1 MRVLTDKWMAEQVLF
16 QYILTQ
22 ATKKL
27 DERKELVAQIK
38 TKGDVEKRQEYVR
51 RKHAEMFGEFPPKTP
66 LHPQILGRLDREDY
80 IVEKII
86 FESRPEFYVP
96 ANLYLPKNR
105 EFPIPAILSPCGH
118 SPNGKAYETYQH
130 VFIALVK
137 KGYVV
142 FTFDPI
148 GQGER
153 GPYGDRTTGN
163 HHDASGRQSF
173 LTGNHLSSFMMWDNI
188 RAIDYLFTREEVD
201 KKRIGITGC
210 SGGGTLITH
219 ILAVEDR
226 IQVAEPVCFVTTQ
239 RKRYEEIYGP
249 MKDIGDAE
257 QVPLNMV
264 KFGIEHADLLLPL
277 APKALQ
283 IGAAER
289 DYFSIVGAR
298 ETYRELKG
306 LYRILDAEEKVNMTE
321 SPAGH
326 GFQKE
331 IREPMYA
338 WMNRWFNKE
347 EEGAT
352 EPPIT
357 PEPEGNLHCTETGLI
372 ATSIGGYTA
381 SSLNKALAESII
393 PKRKPLQN
401 LLQYMEYKTHL
412 KETMKR
418 LTGYSYVDWDL
429 NAEIVSRSE
438 KEDYHLEK
446 LTYTSE
452 PGIVV
457 PALAFI
463 PKTEAPFPAILYVDE
478 AGKSAKL
485 DKIKELVRRGALVL
499 AIDPRGVGETRAKYL
514 DSLCH
519 GAFMLGRT
527 IFGMQ
532 LLDVIKAIDYL
543 EKRSDVDKSQLSCIG
558 YHSGGLLA
566 MHAAAIDERI
576 TRVISAGALITYTSL
591 IAEPVYSHGV
601 EVFIPHVL
609 KHYDIPDIAALIAP
623 RPLKLL
629 NLVDHKKE
637 TVEAEIVA
645 KEYNWTAEI
654 YKLLNRTENFLI
666 SSEDG

>member
-1 MRVLTDKWMAEQVLF
+1 MTVLTDKWMAEHMLF
-16 QYILTQ
+16 HYLLNQ
-22 ATKKL
+22 AIKKL

-51 RKHAEMFGEFPPKTP
+51 RKHSEMFGEFPPKTP
-66 LHPQILGRLDREDY
+66 LHPKIVGKLDREDY
-80 IVEKII
+80 IVEKLI
-86 FESRPEFYVP
+86 FESQPKFYVP
-96 ANLYLPKNR
+96 ANLYIPQNR
-105 EFPIPAILSPCGH
+105 EFPLPTILSPCGH

-142 FTFDPI
+142 FSFDPI

-163 HHDASGRQSF
+163 HHDAAGRQCF

-188 RAIDYLFTREEVD
+188 RAIDYLCTREEVD
-201 KKRIGITGC
+201 EDKIGMTGC

-219 ILAVEDR
+219 ILAIEDR
-226 IQVAEPVCFVTTQ
+226 IKVAEPVCFVTTQ
-239 RKRYEEIYGP
+239 RKRYEEVYGP

-264 KFGIEHADLLLPL
+264 KVGIEHADLLLPF

-283 IGAAER
+283 IGAAEK
-289 DYFSIVGAR
+289 DYFSIVGTQ

-306 LYRILDAEEKVNMTE
+306 MYRILGAEEKLNMTE

-331 IREPMYA
+331 IREPMYE
-338 WMNRWFNKE
+338 WMNRWFGKA
-347 EEGAT
+347 EEGST
-352 EPPIT
+352 EPQIT
-357 PEPEGNLHCTETGLI
+357 VEPDENLHCTETGLI
-372 ATSIGGYTA
+372 ATSPGGHTA

-393 PKRKPLQN
+393 PKRKPLKN
-401 LLQYMEYKTHL
+401 LFQYMEYRARVKDS
-412 KETMKR
+412 MKR
-418 LTGYSYVDWDL
+418 LTGYSYIDGDL
-429 NAEIVSRSE
+429 NAEIISRLA
-438 KEDYHLEK
+438 KENYYLEK

-463 PKTEAPFPAILYVDE
+463 PKTKAPLPATLYVHE
-478 AGKSAKL
+478 AGKSADL
-485 DKIKELVRRGALVL
+485 GAIEEFVRGGALVL
-499 AIDPRGVGETRAKYL
+499 AIDPRGMGETRAKYL

-527 IFGMQ
+527 VFGMQ
-532 LLDVIKAIDYL
+532 LLDVIKAVDYL
-543 EKRSDVDKSQLSCIG
+543 EIRSDVDKSQINCVG
-558 YHSGGLLA
+558 YGIGGLLA

-576 TRVISAGALITYTSL
+576 TSVISNDALITDKSL
-591 IAEPVYSHGV
+591 IVDPVYNHGV

-609 KHYDIPDIAALIAP
+609 KHYDLPDIAALIAP
-623 RPLKLL
+623 RPLKLVS
-629 NLVDHKKE
+629 LVDHKKE
-637 TVEAEIVA
+637 AVETEIVA
-645 KEYNWTAEI
+645 QEYNWTAEV
-654 YKLLNRTENFLI
+654 YKLLNSAEKFSI
-666 SSEDG
+666 D